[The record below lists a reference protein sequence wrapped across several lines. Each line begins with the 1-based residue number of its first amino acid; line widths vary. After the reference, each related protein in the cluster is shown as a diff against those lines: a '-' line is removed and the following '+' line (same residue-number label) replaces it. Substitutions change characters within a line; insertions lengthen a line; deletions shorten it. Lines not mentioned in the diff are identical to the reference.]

1 MPYVPP
7 CRFKEIP
14 IYDENGNLE
23 RMETPK
29 YNPCSVDVNTIDVDL
44 PLDLNDPVNLASVSA
59 SATDLTTPVD
69 VDAIQASDI
78 INSLK
83 NHD

>member
-59 SATDLTTPVD
+59 SASDVVTPFD
-69 VDAIQASDI
+69 VDAMQATDI
-78 INSLK
+78 INNLK
-83 NHD
+83 KHE